1 VSVLAGA
8 GACRMR
14 KRDAVL
20 RFDLET
26 PSRALGVTAA
36 ALSG

>member
-1 VSVLAGA
+1 
-8 GACRMR
+8 MPHQR

-20 RFDLET
+20 RFDLKT